1 MRVCIIASRNM
12 SIGNLRSVGMYVSR
26 MVNVGLTPF
35 YPSEL
40 FLKVRGMSINY
51 LYSGL
56 DSSGGVEV
64 QVTPLVLVGLHFL
77 PPR

>member
-12 SIGNLRSVGMYVSR
+12 SIGKSVGMYVSR
-26 MVNVGLTPF
+26 MVNEGLTPF

-40 FLKVRGMSINY
+40 FLKVRGMSIKY

-64 QVTPLVLVGLHFL
+64 QVTPLVGLHFL